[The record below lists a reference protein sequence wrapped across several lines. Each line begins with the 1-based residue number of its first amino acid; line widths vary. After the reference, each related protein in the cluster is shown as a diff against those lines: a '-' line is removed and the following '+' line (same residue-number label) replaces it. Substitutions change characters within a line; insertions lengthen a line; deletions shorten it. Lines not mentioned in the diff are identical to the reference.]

1 VERGSVPLPKFCVKL
16 PHAKCHWNKT
26 TGCWV
31 MVKKQFLKWRPSAIL
46 NFKNF
51 IFGHVT
57 VSTAAIMYQI
67 SSKPLDYSLR
77 DGDFTIRHLEFRGS
91 IMGSLKSS
99 CRTPYR
105 SSIET
110 TTLNYLVF
118 EKFTF
123 YCMHFGDRHT
133 EVHTDTWT
141 DRRTDRQ
148 NERVKALLLSRA
160 EP

>member
-1 VERGSVPLPKFCVKL
+1 
-16 PHAKCHWNKT
+16 
-26 TGCWV
+26 
-31 MVKKQFLKWRPSAIL
+31 
-46 NFKNF
+46 
-51 IFGHVT
+51 
-57 VSTAAIMYQI
+57 MYQI
-67 SSKPLDYSLR
+67 SSKLLDHSLR

-99 CRTPYR
+99 RRTPYR

-160 EP
+160 AP